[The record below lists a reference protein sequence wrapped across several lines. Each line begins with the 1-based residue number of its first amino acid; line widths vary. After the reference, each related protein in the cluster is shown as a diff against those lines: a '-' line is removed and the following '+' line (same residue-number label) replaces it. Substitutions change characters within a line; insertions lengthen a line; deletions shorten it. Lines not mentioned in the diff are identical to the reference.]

1 MDGRINTTNF
11 TIVHSANVHST
22 NHAAQA
28 NLPKRRVRSK
38 HGRHRMRTAF
48 KNTSLFASRS
58 EFRGAAHISHASG
71 FSGNRG
77 LLLLLGVCTS
87 AFMMLF
93 ALQIIRTDYAPDA
106 LAVIRSVMNNSN
118 DDDDERAD
126 DTLGKLQL
134 VQLPS
139 ILEVFAPSN
148 APIPPL
154 SMSNAVVDD
163 ESYTAKIYAPAGTLV
178 TSVLAGTVKS
188 VVPGDTLGG
197 CVVVSHPDDIEVYY
211 YGLGEILVERGQPIL
226 QNSSI
231 GTLSGDIL
239 YLRVT
244 KAGRPLDP
252 FDFLGI
258 KAEVGG

>member
-1 MDGRINTTNF
+1 MMDGRINTTNF
-11 TIVHSANVHST
+11 SIVHST

-28 NLPKRRVRSK
+28 NIPKRRR
-38 HGRHRMRTAF
+38 RHRMWTAS
-48 KNTSLFASRS
+48 KITSRFSQ
-58 EFRGAAHISHASG
+58 ASG
-71 FSGNRG
+71 FRGSSG

-87 AFMMLF
+87 AFMILF

-148 APIPPL
+148 SPIPPL
-154 SMSNAVVDD
+154 AMSNAVVDE

-178 TSVLAGTVKS
+178 TSALAGTVKS

-197 CVVVSHPDDIEVYY
+197 CVVVSHADDIEVYY

-231 GTLSGDIL
+231 GTLSGEIL
-239 YLRVT
+239 YFRVT